1 MSELTAIITC
11 ANTNGKIHHLSET
24 LYRTAQLD
32 LFKIILVMDDSITER
47 DDSEINSIIKNS
59 PETFTIIRGSF
70 KSPGAA
76 RNAGMEAVKTQ
87 YLTFWDFDDS
97 PVLGAIN
104 LSLQDIPL
112 ETDVIVLDFLRRDEI
127 SGKYLSRNHDEASLY
142 KLARSCGIWRM
153 IFKTT
158 AIDHVRFLDISMGE
172 DQLFLH
178 QIRLG
183 DLTITRIHLVGY
195 IYSVNFPNSL
205 TTSKSKID
213 DLSAASEAIKSEFK
227 ILSKRSKYF
236 AANLVVRQAITI
248 LKYSSMKSRIFTLVS
263 IFLHPSY
270 ALSLL
275 TTIIRGT

>member
-1 MSELTAIITC
+1 L
-11 ANTNGKIHHLSET
+11 
-24 LYRTAQLD
+24 
-32 LFKIILVMDDSITER
+32 DDSITEL
-47 DDSEINSIIKNS
+47 DDSEINSIIKKS
-59 PETFTIIRGSF
+59 PETFTVIRGSF

-76 RNAGMEAVKTQ
+76 RNAGIEAVKTQ

-97 PVLGAIN
+97 PVLDAIN

-127 SGKYLSRNHDEASLY
+127 SGKYLSRNHDEASLF
-142 KLARSCGIWRM
+142 KIARSCGIWRM

-158 AIDHVRFLDISMGE
+158 AIGHVRFLDISMGE

-183 DLTITRIHLVGY
+183 DLNVARIHLVGY

-213 DLSAASEAIKSEFK
+213 DLAAASEAIKSDFK
-227 ILSKRSKYF
+227 ILSERSKYF

-248 LKYSSMKSRIFTLVS
+248 LKYSNTKRRMSTLIS
-263 IFLHPSY
+263 IFLQPSY
-270 ALSLL
+270 ALSVV
-275 TTIIRGT
+275 TTIIRGK